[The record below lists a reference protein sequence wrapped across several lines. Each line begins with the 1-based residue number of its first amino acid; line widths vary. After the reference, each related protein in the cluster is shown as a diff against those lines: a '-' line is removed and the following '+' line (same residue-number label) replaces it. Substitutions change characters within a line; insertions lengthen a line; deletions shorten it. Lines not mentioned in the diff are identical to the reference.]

1 MKPIFADGNKRRREE
16 ESDRSDEI
24 PVRPAFQVRR
34 DDSCYRW
41 MDSASPL
48 LLLKK
53 LAPSLLAL
61 TLAGCSVGPDYRAS
75 APATPAA
82 WSIDSGRQAGT
93 ATWWTTFHD
102 PLLDQLVA
110 QAQARNLDLRLA
122 QARLREIRAQY
133 GVTRSQIGPEVA
145 ATGGVNRARTS
156 EAQAQPGVDNPRTTW
171 QAGFD
176 ASWEIDIFGG
186 TRRAIEAAG
195 AEVEQEEYRVGD
207 VLVSIVA
214 ETVSAY
220 LDLRAADERLA
231 ALDQVLSAQAQLRDR
246 VQRRVTAGLADPSE
260 LAQAEADLAGTT
272 TRVAPVQ
279 VARVQALNRLALVV
293 GELPTAPPGNQP
305 HLLSTPGLHDSGK
318 VPDPTLGLAP
328 GLPSELLLRRPDL
341 RLAERAMAAAS
352 ARVGVAK
359 SDFFPKFA
367 LLGSFGWSA
376 GSTDNLF
383 TAANQGWSI
392 GPSLRWPLFASG
404 RIANEVKAADARL
417 EQAGLRYERVVLQA
431 AGEVENALVRTSRS
445 RERVAAASTA
455 LAARERAA
463 DLARRRFDRGLA
475 DVSSVLEQERLLADA
490 RSQLVDARLEQ
501 GQALTALAKALGGGW
516 DETFAKK

>member
-1 MKPIFADGNKRRREE
+1 MNTFFASFNRRRGEE
-16 ESDRSDEI
+16 ESGQSEE
-24 PVRPAFQVRR
+24 RPLRPTFRVRR
-34 DDSCYRW
+34 DHCPYRGA
-41 MDSASPL
+41 DSASPL
-48 LLLKK
+48 LRFKN
-53 LAPSLLAL
+53 LAPALLAL
-61 TLAGCSVGPDYRAS
+61 SLAGCAVGPDYRAS

-82 WSIDSGRQAGT
+82 WSADNGRQAET
-93 ATWWTTFHD
+93 ATWWTTFRD

-156 EAQAQPGVDNPRTTW
+156 EAQGQPGLDNPRTSW

-207 VLVSIVA
+207 VLVSIIA

-231 ALDQVLSAQAQLRDR
+231 ALDQVVGAQSQLRDR
-246 VQRRVTAGLADPSE
+246 VQQRVAAGLADPSQ
-260 LAQAEADLAGTT
+260 LAQAEADLAGTA
-272 TRVAPVQ
+272 TRVAPVE
-279 VARVQALNRLALVV
+279 VARAQALNRLALMV
-293 GELPTAPPGNQP
+293 GELPTAPSGDQP
-305 HLLSTPGLHDSGK
+305 HLLSTPALHGSGT
-318 VPDPTLGLAP
+318 VPDPTLSLAP

-341 RLAERAMAAAS
+341 RLAERALAAAT

-376 GSTDNLF
+376 GSTDDLF
-383 TAANQGWSI
+383 TAANQRWSI

-404 RIANEVKAADARL
+404 RIANAVKAADARL
-417 EQAGLRYERVVLQA
+417 EQAGLRYERAVLQA

-455 LAARERAA
+455 LAARERAT
-463 DLARRRFDRGLA
+463 DLARRRYDRGLT
-475 DVSSVLEQERLLADA
+475 DVSAVLEQERLLADA
-490 RSQLVDARLEQ
+490 RGQLVDARLEQ
-501 GQALTALAKALGGGW
+501 GQALAALAKTLGGGW
-516 DETFAKK
+516 DEAFAKK